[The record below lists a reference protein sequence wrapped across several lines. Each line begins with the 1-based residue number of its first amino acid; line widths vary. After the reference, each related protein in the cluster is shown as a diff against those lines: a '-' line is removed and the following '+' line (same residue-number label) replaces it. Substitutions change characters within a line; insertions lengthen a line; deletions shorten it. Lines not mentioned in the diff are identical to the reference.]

1 MIKYTADVKTLLRA
15 SGMSDV
21 DILKAEIQGN
31 RDLLRIV
38 AAMFPRPIRPDERE
52 LKRLEAQVGSEVLD
66 LMGLK
71 CAPASTT
78 RVTT

>member
-1 MIKYTADVKTLLRA
+1 MIKYTADVKILLRA

-21 DILKAEIQGN
+21 DILQAEIQGN

-52 LKRLEAQVGSEVLD
+52 LKRLEAQVGSEVLA

-71 CAPASTT
+71 CAPGKHH
-78 RVTT
+78 